1 MNRLV
6 FALLLLLSFSVKAED
21 ATWGVNV
28 YGVSYHF
35 DRDTAQRI
43 GTDNEL
49 NPGLGVRYR
58 RPINPSFDFFVDAGA
73 YKDSGRNSALLTGAG
88 ALWRATGRLRLGG
101 ALVLMQ
107 SDTYNAGDA
116 FITPLPVAALDF
128 DRVTFN
134 MVYMPKVSNFN
145 AINTLGFWA
154 TVWLR

>member
-1 MNRLV
+1 MR
-6 FALLLLLSFSVKAED
+6 LLLLFFLALPASALAQD
-21 ATWGVNV
+21 ANWGVNV
-28 YGVSYHF
+28 YGLSYHF
-35 DRDTAQRI
+35 DRDTARRI

-58 RPINPSFDFFVDAGA
+58 RPLNPDFDFFADAGA
-73 YKDSGRNSALLTGAG
+73 YKDSGRNTALLAGAG

-101 ALVLMQ
+101 ALVAMQ
-107 SDTYNAGDA
+107 SDTYNLGDV

>member
-1 MNRLV
+1 MKSL
-6 FALLLLLSFSVKAED
+6 FFLALLLPGFALAED
-21 ATWGVNV
+21 ATWGLNV
-28 YGVSYHF
+28 YGLSYHF

-58 RPINPSFDFFVDAGA
+58 RPLNPSFEFFADAGA
-73 YKDSGRNSALLTGAG
+73 YKDSGRNTAVLAGAG

-101 ALVLMQ
+101 ALVALQ

-116 FITPLPVAALDF
+116 FVAPLPVAALDF

-134 MVYMPKVSNFN
+134 MVYLPKISNFN

>member
-1 MNRLV
+1 MKWLV
-6 FALLLLLSFSVKAED
+6 VAVAAISLPVYAED
-21 ATWGVNV
+21 ANWGINV
-28 YGVSYHF
+28 YGLSYHF
-35 DRDTAQRI
+35 DRDTARRI
-43 GTDNEL
+43 GTDNEF

-58 RPINPSFDFFVDAGA
+58 RPINPDFDFFADVGA
-73 YKDSGRNSALLTGAG
+73 YKDSGRNTAKLAGAG

-101 ALVLMQ
+101 ALVAFH

-116 FITPLPVAALDF
+116 FVTPLPVAALDF

-134 MVYMPKVSNFN
+134 MVYIPKVRTVN